1 MSIFNP
7 WVADENSSYLNI
19 ISSIEHSRLYFSLKE
34 NFGEE
39 LGELAVDTWIRAWQ
53 NKERKDCIEHR
64 SIYCGKMITQWNDNR
79 SARQSAKM
87 VSLFFLKDRLRAKV
101 IERKSVKLFQEYLI
115 ITNGEEMLD
124 YHDEAKETIA
134 FIKNFNPTEEE
145 AIFLALIF
153 QFITP
158 EEGQEILG
166 VSRSTFYLKKKSFLQ
181 SCMKKKFKN
190 VLTNPSEHSDRLPSI
205 LERLK
210 F

>member
-1 MSIFNP
+1 
-7 WVADENSSYLNI
+7 
-19 ISSIEHSRLYFSLKE
+19 
-34 NFGEE
+34 
-39 LGELAVDTWIRAWQ
+39 
-53 NKERKDCIEHR
+53 
-64 SIYCGKMITQWNDNR
+64 
-79 SARQSAKM
+79 
-87 VSLFFLKDRLRAKV
+87 LRAKV